1 MMDEEQIVEMI
12 GWTPAEFF
20 PYLLLIGFI
29 IGAAITGIV
38 GISKYESGKKEI
50 ARTRGETIS
59 YGVNYLSQ
67 NVATIAFCGF
77 LSAVSGGVY
86 YKAVE
91 AEPTFAGCLAIGA
104 VVALCLGLLGEVGF
118 RMLLEARRDSA
129 KADEAL
135 SGTAAATTPKTVKK
149 EE

>member
-20 PYLLLIGFI
+20 PYLLVIGFLIG
-29 IGAAITGIV
+29 AVITGVV
-38 GISKYESGKKEI
+38 GYSKYEAGKKEI
-50 ARTRGETIS
+50 ARTRGEKIS
-59 YGVNYLSQ
+59 YGVGYLSQ
-67 NVATIAFCGF
+67 NVATISFCGAV
-77 LSAVSGGVY
+77 SAISGGVY

-104 VVALCLGLLGEVGF
+104 VVAIILGLLGEAGF
-118 RMLLEARRDSA
+118 RAVLEGRRDSA

-135 SGTAAATTPKTVKK
+135 SGTSTTTTTKTVKK

>member
-20 PYLLLIGFI
+20 PYLLVIGFL
-29 IGAAITGIV
+29 IGAAITGII
-38 GISKYESGKKEI
+38 GYSKFESGKKDA
-50 ARTRGETIS
+50 ARTRGERIS
-59 YGVNYLSQ
+59 YGVNYLTQ
-67 NVATIAFCGF
+67 NVATIAFCGAI
-77 LSAVSGGVY
+77 SAISGGVY

-104 VVALCLGLLGEVGF
+104 VVALCLGLLGEAGF
-118 RMLLEARRDSA
+118 RAVLEGRRDSA

-135 SGTAAATTPKTVKK
+135 SGTSTTTTKAIKK